1 MHCGYIYN
9 LAQHACSS
17 MLAAPLQQCSEN
29 FLLSHFDYN
38 ISYAMAKGVI
48 LMYLCKIW
56 YKNMQ
61 VVCLDNFGGSIF
73 DIMGK
78 TYVSFVP
85 TDFAV

>member
-1 MHCGYIYN
+1 M
-9 LAQHACSS
+9 
-17 MLAAPLQQCSEN
+17 M
-29 FLLSHFDYN
+29 FLKKMVYVH
-38 ISYAMAKGVI
+38 
-48 LMYLCKIW
+48 
-56 YKNMQ
+56 KNMQ